1 MAVSD
6 FFYHGK
12 CESIPLPLELV
23 MTVII
28 CSIINHIVIIRLKL
42 EKSQDC
48 PKKALRLCKKSL
60 VCNH

>member
-12 CESIPLPLELV
+12 CESLELV

-28 CSIINHIVIIRLKL
+28 CSIIKHIVIIRLKL